1 MSLADLYFVAVLG
14 PPLPAKPALLK
25 GEIVKREA
33 VTPSNTLGGCHRNLG
48 GKS

>member
-25 GEIVKREA
+25 GEIVKHARLR
-33 VTPSNTLGGCHRNLG
+33 VTL
-48 GKS
+48 